1 MGVRLTKKDAFVD
14 TALLQFIF
22 PFSIKDGLRDE
33 LRAGL
38 LERGYQPFT
47 LGDRS
52 LEDAYYGADY
62 RVSHQQLER
71 YYLPFTG
78 SILFPDYHSNSVF
91 QRLSRAIE
99 EDYQLSLG
107 ERSIPFCVQSVDV
120 VICPFDLGFVT
131 TRVSIEEKLPYS
143 LVLEFA
149 DRFRD
154 LEDINSRDKHTSVRQ
169 GEHRYGQM
177 EEFIFKK
184 VAPGVMPY
192 LETTDLDEA
201 YYETL
206 PYFVDERMFVVMFC
220 RFAEGYAIDTVDIYR
235 ALHLDGMDESGESV
249 IGSSNPD
256 FIKRYCDQHVYDRWS
271 PGTVYGA
278 NEHTFCCMTTTEGK
292 RKRELAGG
300 MYGEL
305 YYGLLLSLFHKIVLL
320 KLSNNYSTIRLEID
334 KQMVEK
340 LIRAITTLSAKYYF
354 LEVASQLKGKEL
366 FKMIRANFGIHELYI
381 EVKETLGELYDY
393 QDRTNAK
400 TQNYLLML
408 LTLYTV
414 IGGIYGMNQVIEDLD
429 GSINWAAMMK
439 YSLFE
444 YIALFVTMSGLV
456 IGIVLAVVVTK
467 QWLSDYLRR
476 RNSRT

>member
-1 MGVRLTKKDAFVD
+1 MGVRLTRKDAFVD

-33 LRAGL
+33 LREEL

-47 LGDRS
+47 LEDRS
-52 LEDAYYGADY
+52 LEDAYYGEGY
-62 RVSHQQLER
+62 RVSHQHLER

-78 SILFPDYHSNSVF
+78 SILFPDRHSASAF
-91 QRLSRAIE
+91 QRLSRVIE
-99 EDYQLSLG
+99 EGYELSLG
-107 ERSIPFCVQSVDV
+107 ERSISFCVQSVDV
-120 VICPFDLGFVT
+120 VICPFDLGFIT

-154 LEDINSRDKHTSVRQ
+154 LEDINSRDEHTSVRR
-169 GEHRYGQM
+169 GEENYGQM

-184 VAPGVMPY
+184 VAPGIMPY
-192 LETTDLDEA
+192 LGTTDLDEA

-206 PYFVDERMFVVMFC
+206 PYFVDERMFVLMFC
-220 RFAEGYAIDTVDIYR
+220 RFAEGFAIDSIDMYR
-235 ALHLDGMDESGESV
+235 ALHLDGMNENGEPV

-278 NEHTFCCMTTTEGK
+278 NEHTFCCLTTTEG
-292 RKRELAGG
+292 RRERELAGE

-305 YYGLLLSLFHKIVLL
+305 YYGLLLCLFHKIVLL
-320 KLSNNYSTIRLEID
+320 KLSSNYSTIRLEYD
-334 KQMVEK
+334 RPTVEK
-340 LIRAITTLSAKYYF
+340 LIRSITNLSAKYYF
-354 LEVASQLKGKEL
+354 LEIASQLKGKEL
-366 FKMIRANFGIHELYI
+366 FKMIRRSFGIHELYI

-393 QDRTNAK
+393 QDRTDAK

-429 GSINWAAMMK
+429 GQIDWRAMLK

-444 YIALFVTMSGLV
+444 HIALFVTLSGLV
-456 IGIVLAVVVTK
+456 IGFVLAVVVTK
-467 QWLSDYLRR
+467 KWLSDYIRR
-476 RNSRT
+476 RNS